1 MVNSSSTARAV
12 SEYLSYAAIERG
24 LSKNTIASYK
34 RDLEKFSLYLRE
46 NAIDLK
52 SVDHSVI
59 DGFLASLR
67 ALVSVVVTVKAL
79 TQEQ

>member
-1 MVNSSSTARAV
+1 MVTSSSTAGAV

-34 RDLEKFSLYLRE
+34 RDLEKFSLYLGE
-46 NAIDLK
+46 NGIDLK

-59 DGFLASLR
+59 DDF
-67 ALVSVVVTVKAL
+67 
-79 TQEQ
+79 